1 MSLEPQRL
9 YRVMFQAPAT
19 AVTYVVEE
27 IEATPCVQNGVTG
40 WTVKHPENVWPEIE
54 FVPAERLYEDFDD
67 AALSCSRWQQQMDA
81 YQARKKKVK

>member
-27 IEATPCVQNGVTG
+27 VEATPCVENGITG
-40 WTVKHPENVWPEIE
+40 WTVRHPAHVHPAEE
-54 FVPAERLYEDFDD
+54 FVPAERLYDDFD
-67 AALSCSRWQQQMDA
+67 AADLRRFRLQQEQDA
-81 YQARKKKVK
+81 YQARKKKAK